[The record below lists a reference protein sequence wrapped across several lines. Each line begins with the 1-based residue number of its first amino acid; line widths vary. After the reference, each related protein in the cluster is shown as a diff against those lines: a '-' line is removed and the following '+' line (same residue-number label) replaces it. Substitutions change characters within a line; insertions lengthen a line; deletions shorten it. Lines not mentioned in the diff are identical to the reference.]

1 VTAATPERRGQAADW
16 QNPWPPVGVRP
27 EPVLPSA
34 GVDALRADG
43 YAVVFDV
50 DPIDA
55 DRDQWQDHLNNTAV
69 VRMMNEL
76 RMAYVAARLTPDW
89 PRFLRRGGYM
99 VVVRET
105 HVRYDREGWMHE
117 RYVGGMRIAQRR
129 GKAAIV
135 EHALAAAESGERIA
149 AAWLVQLLVGPD
161 GRVTDWPD
169 WYWDRVAAIEGSP
182 VPAVADAPRTPWGPP
197 AA

>member
-1 VTAATPERRGQAADW
+1 VTAATPERRGQGADW

-27 EPVLPSA
+27 GPVLPSA

-55 DRDQWQDHLNNTAV
+55 DRDEWQDHLNNRAV

-76 RMAYVAARLTPDW
+76 RMAYVAARLTPEW
-89 PRFLRRGGYM
+89 PRFLRRGGSM
-99 VVVRET
+99 VVVREI

-169 WYWDRVAAIEGSP
+169 WYWEMVAAVEGAP
-182 VPAVADAPRTPWGPP
+182 VPVVDAAPRVPWGPP
-197 AA
+197 AS